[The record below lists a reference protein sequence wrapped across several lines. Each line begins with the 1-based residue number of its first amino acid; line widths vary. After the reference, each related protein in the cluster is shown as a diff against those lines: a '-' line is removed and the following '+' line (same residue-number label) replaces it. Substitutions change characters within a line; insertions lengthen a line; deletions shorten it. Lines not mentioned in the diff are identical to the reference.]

1 MEQGCTEVMNNADD
15 VANNDSDDDYEFT
28 DDEDDLVMMT
38 PTVTMSQKIAPNLLQ
53 QRFLLRVQCLLRIV
67 PKNC

>member
-1 MEQGCTEVMNNADD
+1 MNNADD
-15 VANNDSDDDYEFT
+15 VANNDSDDDCEFT

-53 QRFLLRVQCLLRIV
+53 QKFLLRIQCLLHIV